1 MKKCPICYSI
11 LPPKVVFCPVC
22 GTELQTQ
29 VSEPANVVH
38 TPVSNPARKPFF
50 GDEPIETAM
59 NKTDIIINGTQ
70 YAWKV
75 SDTLIPFQMKGQV
88 KYSDDFSLS
97 RFKLQFMKQM
107 RISDLAIIGSLSLIT
122 VFLLILQIGIVS
134 LLIFYDSSLFVVS
147 ISLLIVSLI
156 LSSLALFILNQKIA
170 KIIAEKSEIRLSST
184 RRNLLPFLFV
194 HGLHLIAIM
203 LVSGVLYF
211 MIRSSILS
219 ETLPPSIYAFAFL
232 LILILSLI
240 SPSFRIAKILA
251 SVRDSGVFQ
260 NLYDSIQFPKIS
272 IKRNLEISVLTFLIP
287 LSIILA
293 SLNPLLNFIGNI
305 INSSNHTSLTSID
318 IFIFTLVLL
327 VTTICF
333 TFVSLNDIKA
343 TLHYEKI
350 IQQYIDPPSLEWI
363 NSKHDDLDNDY
374 KTQSRI
380 PNDEFQEASF
390 SNRERRCP
398 SCSAIIVEGAE
409 FCTDCG
415 KKVVI

>member
-29 VSEPANVVH
+29 VSESANVVH
-38 TPVSNPARKPFF
+38 TPVSNPVRKPFF

-59 NKTDIIINGTQ
+59 NKAEVIIDSTQ
-70 YAWKV
+70 YAWKI
-75 SDTLIPFQMKGQV
+75 SDVMIPFQMKGQV

-97 RFKLQFMKQM
+97 RFKLRFMNQM
-107 RISDLAIIGSLSLIT
+107 KISDLFIISSLSLI
-122 VFLLILQIGIVS
+122 VAFLLLFQISTISLMIFYNSISFLVPLS
-134 LLIFYDSSLFVVS
+134 LLM
-147 ISLLIVSLI
+147 ISLAI
-156 LSSLALFILNQKIA
+156 SSIALFILNQKTA
-170 KIIAEKSEIRLSST
+170 KIIAEKNEIKLNCT
-184 RRNLLPFLFV
+184 KKNVLPFLFI
-194 HGLHLIAIM
+194 HGLHLIM
-203 LVSGVLYF
+203 VGLVSCIIFF
-211 MIRSSILS
+211 MIRNSILS

-240 SPSFRIAKILA
+240 SPTFRIAKILA
-251 SVRDSGVFQ
+251 SIRDSGVFQ
-260 NLYDSIQFPKIS
+260 TLYDSIQFPKIS

-293 SLNPLLNFIGNI
+293 SLNPLLKFAGNI
-305 INSSNHTSLTSID
+305 FNSSNHNPLNSID
-318 IFIFTLVLL
+318 IFIFSSVLL
-327 VTTICF
+327 VIAASF
-333 TFVSLNDIKA
+333 IFFSLNDIRA

-363 NSKHDDLDNDY
+363 NSNQDDFNSDY
-374 KTQSRI
+374 RI
-380 PNDEFQEASF
+380 QARHPNDDFQKTSF
-390 SNRERRCP
+390 SNREMRCP
-398 SCSAIIVEGAE
+398 TCSAIIVEGAE

>member
-29 VSEPANVVH
+29 VSESINVVH
-38 TPVSNPARKPFF
+38 TPVSDPVRKPFF

-59 NKTDIIINGTQ
+59 KKTDIIVDGTQ

-75 SDTLIPFQMKGQV
+75 SDTMIPFQMKGQV

-97 RFKLQFMKQM
+97 RFKLRFMKQM
-107 RISDLAIIGSLSLIT
+107 KISDLAIISSLSLFT
-122 VFLLILQIGIVS
+122 AFLLIFQISLVS
-134 LLIFYDSSLFVVS
+134 LLIFYES
-147 ISLLIVSLI
+147 ISFLVSLSLVIVSLTI
-156 LSSLALFILNQKIA
+156 SSLALFILNQKIA
-170 KIIAEKSEIRLSST
+170 KIIAEKNEIKLSST
-184 RRNLLPFLFV
+184 KKNLLPFLFI
-194 HGLHLIAIM
+194 HGLHLIM
-203 LVSGVLYF
+203 VVLVSGIIFF
-211 MIRSSILS
+211 MIKGSLLS

-240 SPSFRIAKILA
+240 SPTFRIAKILA

-272 IKRNLEISVLTFLIP
+272 IKRNLEISILTFLIP

-293 SLNPLLNFIGNI
+293 SLNPLLNFVGNI
-305 INSSNHTSLTSID
+305 FNSSSYNPLTSVD
-318 IFIFTLVLL
+318 IFIFTSVLIIIA
-327 VTTICF
+327 VCF
-333 TFVSLNDIKA
+333 AFFSLNDITA

-363 NSKHDDLDNDY
+363 NSHQDDLGSDY
-374 KTQSRI
+374 RIQSI
-380 PNDEFQEASF
+380 NPNDEFQEKSL

-398 SCSAIIVEGAE
+398 TCSAVIVEGAE

>member
-38 TPVSNPARKPFF
+38 SPVSNPVRKPFF
-50 GDEPIETAM
+50 GDEPIETAK
-59 NKTDIIINGTQ
+59 NKTDVIVDRTQ

-75 SDTLIPFQMKGQV
+75 SDAMIPFQMKGQV

-97 RFKLQFMKQM
+97 RFKLRFMKQM
-107 RISDLAIIGSLSLIT
+107 KISDLTIICSLNLIIT
-122 VFLLILQIGIVS
+122 FLLLFQIGTIS
-134 LLIFYDSSLFVVS
+134 LLIFYDSISFLVSL
-147 ISLLIVSLI
+147 SLLIVSFT

-170 KIIAEKSEIRLSST
+170 KIMAEKNEMKLSST
-184 RRNLLPFLFV
+184 KKNLLPFLFI
-194 HGLHLIAIM
+194 HGLHLILVALISGAIF
-203 LVSGVLYF
+203 F
-211 MIRSSILS
+211 MIRSSILN

-240 SPSFRIAKILA
+240 SPTFRIAKILA

-260 NLYDSIQFPKIS
+260 TLYDSLQFPKIS
-272 IKRNLEISVLTFLIP
+272 LKRNLEISVFTFFIP

-293 SLNPLLNFIGNI
+293 SLNPLLNFVGSFFSSSHNSLNI
-305 INSSNHTSLTSID
+305 TD
-318 IFIFTLVLL
+318 IFIFSSVLL
-327 VTTICF
+327 IIAVSF
-333 TFVSLNDIKA
+333 AFFSLNDIKA
-343 TLHYEKI
+343 ILHFEKI

-363 NSKHDDLDNDY
+363 NSNQDDLESDYRTHSRYFND
-374 KTQSRI
+374 
-380 PNDEFQEASF
+380 DFQDTSF
-390 SNRERRCP
+390 SDRERRCP
-398 SCSAIIVEGAE
+398 TCSTVIVEGAE